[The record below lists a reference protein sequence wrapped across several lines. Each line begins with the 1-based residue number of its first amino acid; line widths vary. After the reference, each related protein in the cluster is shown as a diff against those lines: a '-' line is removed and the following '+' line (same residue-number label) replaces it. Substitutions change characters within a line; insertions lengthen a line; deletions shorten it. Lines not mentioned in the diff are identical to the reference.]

1 MKIIKKIF
9 SALALITVCAMLA
22 GCQKFEFNGR
32 SGRKIGFNVS
42 STDTKASA
50 MTTAGLQ
57 TAAQF
62 GLIAVNDK
70 SYVDNSTGTTY
81 SAGKYFESIVKY
93 SSGNWDTYD
102 STGSSQTDFMWI
114 NGQSMHFWS
123 YYPLDADVDSAAEGI
138 RTITSPSALSESLTF
153 TYSQPALTTTF
164 VDATKQKDL
173 IFAGNKETR
182 TFDKDGDITDTS
194 SSNTSYS
201 PTTDKN
207 DVDIRFYHALSEI
220 RFCVSTDDGSLDS
233 GLKITKIAID
243 AAGSGSCQFTLPST
257 FEWSD
262 LSDWRTFSQTCGT
275 LPSTTN
281 SEWKVGKYTHSTL
294 GEKILYTNLNS
305 FFMIPST
312 DLSSVSIEVTFLLPD
327 NTTYVTKNFDLTS
340 SSGEEWEAGKYYNY
354 KIGAHLSTS
363 LTMSLSLLDW
373 DYMEKAYD
381 YTASPTCTDEAGKL
395 KMTNESPAGSKTVV
409 ADTPV
414 EAKFTLDTPIGAT
427 WLVSVTNTDA
437 FEVYTLDGTGTE
449 NPAYGTIQNDSV
461 GTPAPCTFYIKAKPG
476 IDRSTVLSTKIHIT
490 VRLVDGTYVNVD
502 DLLGVSG
509 WNIILNPLS

>member
-1 MKIIKKIF
+1 MKIINKIF
-9 SALALITVCAMLA
+9 SALALIAVCGMLA
-22 GCQKFEFNGR
+22 GCQKFELNGR
-32 SGRKIGFNVS
+32 NGRKIGFSVS
-42 STDTKASA
+42 SEDTKATA
-50 MTTAGLQ
+50 MTTTGLQ
-57 TAAQF
+57 SEAEF
-62 GLIAVNDK
+62 GLIAVSDK
-70 SYVDNSTGTTY
+70 SYVDNETGTSY
-81 SAGKYFESIVKY
+81 SAGLYFKSVVKY
-93 SSGNWDTYD
+93 ASGNWDTYD

-123 YYPLDADVDSAAEGI
+123 YYPLDGDVDAAAEGL
-138 RTITSPSALSESLTF
+138 RTITTPAALSETLTF
-153 TYSQPALTTTF
+153 TYSQPTPTTTF
-164 VDATKQKDL
+164 VDATNQKDL

-201 PTTDKN
+201 ATTDKN
-207 DVDIRFYHALSEI
+207 DVDIKFYHALSEI
-220 RFCVSTDDGSLDS
+220 RFCVSTNDGSFDS
-233 GLKITKIAID
+233 GLKITKVAIAN
-243 AAGSGSCQFTLPST
+243 AAGSGSCKFTLPST
-257 FEWSD
+257 FVWSSLGD
-262 LSDWRTFSQTCGT
+262 RTTYSQNCGA
-275 LPSTTN
+275 LPTATN
-281 SEWKVGKYTHSTL
+281 AEWKVGTYTNTSSVT
-294 GEKILYTNLNS
+294 KNLYTNLNS
-305 FFMIPST
+305 FFMIPESN
-312 DLSSVSIEVTFLLPD
+312 LSSVSLEVTFLLPD
-327 NTTYVTKNFDLTS
+327 GTTYVTKNHALTS
-340 SSGEEWEAGKYYNY
+340 SDFWEAGKYYTY
-354 KIGAHLSTS
+354 KIAASLSTS

-395 KMTNESPAGSKTVV
+395 KMTNESPVGSKTVV
-409 ADTPV
+409 ADTPI

-461 GTPAPCTFYIKAKPG
+461 GTPAANTFYIKAKPG

-502 DLLGVSG
+502 DLLGVSA